1 MPSVLTSG
9 STAQERQNEQV
20 SLEFSITLTQPAD
33 ETIDVPLRFASGTAD
48 RNGDFVGSDDS
59 VRFSAGQTTRTE
71 SVTVRPDADDEAD
84 EAIVLETFG
93 APDADLPGGAVVS
106 RSVSWIQDLDSA
118 PLDLALF
125 VGAPVLLEGDDGT
138 RTGTFSLELSRPA
151 PVELSIPYTVGPFA
165 TSRPD
170 DPNLVSG
177 EIVIPAGGTRAAI
190 GFDVVGDAVSTANLP
205 IDLLLDL
212 PDAVATSSPTRAIV
226 LDDDAVLEG
235 AQPTAFVLGSR
246 FGERDRDGGF
256 LELGVALSAP
266 AEETTDI
273 PFRFFAGTATE
284 GSDFNANSA
293 FVRFVPGD
301 TVVTT
306 SVRYSSDDDPEFDE
320 SVVLEIS
327 TAPDAVIAGFGST
340 EQTVGWIT
348 DDDGEAAPIALFA
361 QSPTILEAD
370 GASRIAVVQLELSR
384 PALTD
389 LTISYNTIASG
400 ATAGT
405 DYVETSGSVSF
416 PRGAQLA
423 TIGIEIL
430 SDEEA
435 EFLEFVD
442 LSFGLPGQVTQS
454 TGGRISI
461 LDNDTARNVTVEEA
475 RAVAYLY
482 EAGLN
487 RDGDFDL
494 PGLNF
499 WIGLLGSGVSLVEI
513 AEQFLNS
520 DEFAAVVGD
529 PDALSDLDLVQ
540 GLYQNVLGREGEPD
554 GVAFWSSVVAQP
566 EYGRDQLLLDFSQSD
581 ENRAAFPVVDQ
592 LASVSEEDWA
602 FLG

>member
-170 DPNLVSG
+170 DPDLVSG

-566 EYGRDQLLLDFSQSD
+566 DYGRDQLLLDFSQSD